1 METQAM
7 PSLHLQTTDIEVRA
21 HKSCYAVLVV
31 CHSTV

>member
-7 PSLHLQTTDIEVRA
+7 PPLHLQMTDNEVRA
-21 HKSCYAVLVV
+21 HKSCFAVLVV